1 MNLLHRSPEHEFES
15 SYGLPEA
22 LPVGEKILWQGSPN
36 WLSLARHAFHLPAL
50 SAYFGLIIMAKLISV
65 ALGDVAWLA
74 ELGSIALVL
83 ALSFL
88 GLGLVVYLAY
98 LSAQTTVYTITTQRV
113 VMRVGIV
120 LTVTFNL
127 PFKRI
132 VRADIHEF
140 SDGTGNIPLQ
150 LAASDKIAYFHLWP
164 HARPWYFA
172 HPDPMLRSIPN
183 VAVAAQQ
190 LTSAWQAA
198 NADHP
203 ISNFHAGDSF
213 AALVAEEQVA

>member
-1 MNLLHRSPEHEFES
+1 
-15 SYGLPEA
+15 
-22 LPVGEKILWQGSPN
+22 
-36 WLSLARHAFHLPAL
+36 
-50 SAYFGLIIMAKLISV
+50 
-65 ALGDVAWLA
+65 
-74 ELGSIALVL
+74 LGSIALVIV
-83 ALSFL
+83 LSFL

-132 VRADIHEF
+132 VRADIHQF

-172 HPDPMLRSIPN
+172 HPEPMLRSIPN
-183 VAVAAQQ
+183 VAVVAQQ
-190 LTSAWQAA
+190 LTRAWQAV
-198 NADHP
+198 NTDHP
-203 ISNFHAGDSF
+203 VSNFQAGDSF
-213 AALVAEEQVA
+213 AALAAEEQVA

>member
-50 SAYFGLIIMAKLISV
+50 SAYFSLIIAAKLISV
-65 ALGDVAWLA
+65 ALGDVAWVA
-74 ELGSIALVL
+74 EMGSIALVIV
-83 ALSFL
+83 LSFL

-132 VRADIHEF
+132 VRADIHAF

-172 HPDPMLRSIPN
+172 
-183 VAVAAQQ
+183 
-190 LTSAWQAA
+190 
-198 NADHP
+198 
-203 ISNFHAGDSF
+203 
-213 AALVAEEQVA
+213 